1 METNTKRRDEILK
14 LRSEGKTYSQISS
27 ELNCNRSLVAFY
39 CGKRYD
45 PEKEKE
51 REASKLEYEKIV
63 CDAIKNLKN
72 INQVCKF
79 LGKQATNKNYQY
91 VKKIIDK
98 YNIDTSH
105 FTGKGWN
112 VGLQFKPYKEFSNDE
127 VFVENSKYKSV
138 WRLRERYKK
147 LKNINHCEICGT
159 KEWLGKPIA
168 LEIHHKNGVNTDN
181 RLENLVILCPNCHSQ
196 TDNYR
201 GRAKLS
207 ALSEMRDVEYRKF
220 RETLTDNADG
230 NPEPSLNNE
239 EGAETR
245 HDTPKE

>member
-1 METNTKRRDEILK
+1 MADTKDLK
-14 LRSEGKTYSQISS
+14 KKLNFYKFFYLVYCKTYKLFISLCIINNNKDMRNS
-27 ELNCNRSLVAFY
+27 YTIEEV
-39 CGKRYD
+39 KRAV
-45 PEKEKE
+45 EQ
-51 REASKLEYEKIV
+51 SKSKANVLR
-63 CDAIKNLKN
+63 L
-72 INQVCKF
+72 
-79 LGKQATNKNYQY
+79 LGLRPVGGNY
-91 VKKIIDK
+91 KTIDRIIFEN
-98 YNIDTSH
+98 NIDTSH

-127 VFVENSKYKSV
+127 VFVENSKYKSG

>member
-1 METNTKRRDEILK
+1 MQENKHIVKEEKSDKKIKDSDR
-14 LRSEGKTYSQISS
+14 
-27 ELNCNRSLVAFY
+27 
-39 CGKRYD
+39 
-45 PEKEKE
+45 PEKDDNDYTKLKE
-51 REASKLEYEKIV
+51 DV
-63 CDAIKNLKN
+63 
-72 INQVCKF
+72 
-79 LGKQATNKNYQY
+79 
-91 VKKIIDK
+91 
-98 YNIDTSH
+98 
-105 FTGKGWN
+105 
-112 VGLQFKPYKEFSNDE
+112 
-127 VFVENSKYKSV
+127 
-138 WRLRERYKK
+138 KK

-168 LEIHHKNGVNTDN
+168 LELHHKNGVNTDN